1 MSLQVV
7 VVAVLSLVAAGANAL
22 PSNLPSYRAPA
33 PSYHAPA
40 PSYHAPRPTYAPKPS
55 YTPKPSYAPRPS
67 YHAPAQYADT
77 HPQYNTKYAV
87 KDDYAGLNFGAQE
100 ARDGY
105 DTQGSYSVL
114 LPDGRLQT
122 VTYYVNGDSGYV
134 AEVTYEGEAQYP
146 AQGYGHQPSYGHAP
160 ALSYSPRSSYGYS
173 PKPSYGHH

>member
-7 VVAVLSLVAAGANAL
+7 VVAVLSLVAAGAHAL
-22 PSNLPSYRAPA
+22 PSNL

-55 YTPKPSYAPRPS
+55 YAPRPS
-67 YHAPAQYADT
+67 YHAPAQYADA
-77 HPQYNTKYAV
+77 HPQYNSQYAV

-146 AQGYGHQPSYGHAP
+146 AQGYGHKPSYGHAP
-160 ALSYSPRSSYGYS
+160 TPSYSPRPSYGYF